1 MGEPKGNRP
10 LVIPRNIYI
19 WEENIK
25 MDHTKTAL
33 ESMDWSSLAQDED
46 KWWALLNMAVNFI

>member
-1 MGEPKGNRP
+1 
-10 LVIPRNIYI
+10 
-19 WEENIK
+19 